1 MDRLAQGQADDAL
14 DRIVAAG
21 RLAGTLGGGIH
32 RLDDTPDGIG
42 QVPSQSKISSS

>member
-14 DRIVAAG
+14 DRIVA
-21 RLAGTLGGGIH
+21 LAPRRHARRRIH
-32 RLDDTPDGIG
+32 RLDDTTDGIG